1 MKKYTLFLILI
12 AGTGIFYNFWPAY
25 RLEHALSSDGAAT
38 ANGVIE
44 YQRKF
49 TKPATADNSP
59 ASAPYYEVGYRFEA
73 SGETLQGQHQ
83 CQCQE
88 LASFRAGNA
97 IHIRY
102 DRSKPSVNIP
112 AVIHYNGAW
121 LLAGTITGFGLIF
134 ISLLGFLFKIIGV
147 GNSKKPLYV
156 LTRKLLGD

>member
-25 RLEHALSSDGAAT
+25 QLEHALSSDGAAS
-38 ANGVIE
+38 ANGIVE

-73 SGETLQGQHQ
+73 SGETLRGQHQ
-83 CQCQE
+83 CQCRE

-97 IHIRY
+97 INIRY
-102 DRSKPSVNIP
+102 DRSNPSVNVP
-112 AVIHYNGAW
+112 AVIHYNGTW
-121 LLAGTITGFGLIF
+121 LLAGTIAGFGLIV
-134 ISLLGFLFKIIGV
+134 ISLLGFLCKIIGA
-147 GNSKKPLYV
+147 GNFPKPLYAF
-156 LTRKLLGD
+156 TRKFLGD